1 MLKIIFLKTLLN
13 CGIFFKINNI
23 MKKGLLIILSG
34 PSGVGKGTVRKYIM
48 KRNVLDLTFSMSMTT
63 REPRAT
69 ETNGVEYY
77 FVSREEFQRNID
89 NDNFLEWA
97 EFVGNRYGTPKNY
110 VEELRNQGKNVI
122 LEIEI
127 NGAEQVLKKV
137 KDDRVI
143 SFFLKP
149 PSLKQLE
156 ERIRKRKSEN
166 EETIQKRLNKGKAE
180 MEKAKNYDFIILN
193 DRIKRAG
200 EEIISII
207 KQFDAQ

>member
-1 MLKIIFLKTLLN
+1 
-13 CGIFFKINNI
+13 

-48 KRNVLDLTFSMSMTT
+48 KRNAIPLVFSISMTT

-77 FVSREEFQRNID
+77 FVSKEEFQKNID
-89 NDNFLEWA
+89 EDNFLEWA
-97 EFVGNRYGTPKNY
+97 EFVGNRYGTPKSY

-156 ERIRKRKSEN
+156 ARIRKRKSES
-166 EETIQKRLNKGKAE
+166 EETIQKRLAKGQSE
-180 MEKAKNYDFIILN
+180 MEKAVNYDYVILN

-200 EEIISII
+200 DEIISII
-207 KQFDAQ
+207 KKFDAK

>member
-1 MLKIIFLKTLLN
+1 
-13 CGIFFKINNI
+13 

-48 KRNVLDLTFSMSMTT
+48 KRNVLDLTFSISMTT

-77 FVSREEFQRNID
+77 FVSREEFQKNID
-89 NDNFLEWA
+89 NDNFLEWV
-97 EFVGNRYGTPKNY
+97 EFVGNRYGTPKSY